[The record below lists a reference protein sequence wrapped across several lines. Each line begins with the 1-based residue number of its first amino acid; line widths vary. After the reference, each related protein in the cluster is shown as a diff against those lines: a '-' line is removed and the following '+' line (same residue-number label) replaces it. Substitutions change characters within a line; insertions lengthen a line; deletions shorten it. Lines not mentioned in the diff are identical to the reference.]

1 MPGTRL
7 ECKEDLKMD
16 SETKDETG
24 ESTEESTSETTEET
38 PQLKLRDLRPEKDPI
53 GAGRNISPKS
63 ASRSFIR

>member
-1 MPGTRL
+1 
-7 ECKEDLKMD
+7 MD